1 MIKKTAIPIFVQVTL
16 YWVALI
22 VFKIFLHFKV
32 EGQENL
38 KEIEN
43 DSIIFASN
51 HNSYL
56 DGVFAAISL
65 PRSSLWPKN
74 FFPIRFLA
82 IDRFFQWN
90 FFPINII
97 YKLGGAV
104 KITRAKDKKSD
115 NSHLH
120 EVLAEPIKLLKQRE
134 KIWIYPEGG
143 FNDDST
149 PKKPRNGVT
158 FLHQQ
163 TKTPIAPVAIIGNGK
178 ILSTEIFSLKT
189 LADILK
195 SLLMMNKIK
204 VVFGKPIYSTGDAD
218 LDERTDLIM
227 NEIYKLKKQHEI
239 I

>member
-1 MIKKTAIPIFVQVTL
+1 MTKKIIPIFFQIPL
-16 YWVALI
+16 YWIALV

-32 EGQENL
+32 EGRENL
-38 KEIEN
+38 KDIEN

-56 DGVFAAISL
+56 DGVFAATSL
-65 PRSSLWPKN
+65 PRGRLWPKN

-97 YKLGGAV
+97 YRLGGAV
-104 KITRAKDKKSD
+104 KITRVKDKKPD

-120 EVLAEPIKLLKQRE
+120 QVLAEPIKLLKQGE

-143 FNDDST
+143 FNNDGT

-163 TKTPIAPVAIIGNGK
+163 TKTPIVPVAIIGNDK
-178 ILSTEIFSLKT
+178 ILSTDIFSLKNM
-189 LADILK
+189 ADILK
-195 SLLMMNKIK
+195 SLLMINKIK
-204 VVFGKPIYSTGDAD
+204 VVFGEPIYSVGGANI
-218 LDERTDLIM
+218 DESTNLIM
-227 NEIYKLKKQHEI
+227 NEIYKLKKQHETI
-239 I
+239 